1 MAQSVDDAA
10 GAAKR
15 SRGFSRLAWWT
26 ARSQQTPQHPKALA
40 PLLQAVAHNHP
51 KAGAALGRDFW
62 EHKKRLESATTAATR
77 SSNS

>member
-26 ARSQQTPQHPKALA
+26 ARSQQTPEHPKAPGEVTQSMPALA
-40 PLLQAVAHNHP
+40 AQ
-51 KAGAALGRDFW
+51 
-62 EHKKRLESATTAATR
+62 
-77 SSNS
+77 